1 VAQPVIPAQDG
12 VPGGETDL
20 MSTEG
25 IYNYRKITDRIASG
39 GQPTAEQLRAAA
51 AEGFTDVVNLATYNP
66 RCSID
71 DEEGLVRSLGMRY
84 HHIPVEWEHPTES
97 DFEAFE
103 KVMHQLGE
111 AKALL
116 HCAANYRVTAF
127 YALYAIKYLEWSEER
142 AEAFRASIW
151 QGSDY
156 PVWERFIARL
166 KTALRRPGG

>member
-1 VAQPVIPAQDG
+1 
-12 VPGGETDL
+12 

-51 AEGFTDVVNLATYNP
+51 DEGFTDVVNLATHDP
-66 RCSID
+66 RYSID

-84 HHIPVEWEHPTES
+84 HHIPVEWEHPTDG
-97 DFEAFE
+97 DFDAFE
-103 KVMHQLGE
+103 RVMQQVGE
-111 AKALL
+111 AKTLL

-127 YALYAIKYLEWSEER
+127 YALYAIKHLGWSEER

-151 QGSDY
+151 HGSDY
-156 PVWERFIARL
+156 PVWERFIARV
-166 KTALRRPGG
+166 KAGFRARTG